1 VSRTQRFGLLAVAVA
16 LAVGGFVIAKPAD
29 EEEPARRPPAA
40 TQKRPPE
47 PRSATV
53 EIRSGTVVGGVRTL
67 EVTKGEEVRIVV
79 RSDAPDEIH
88 LHGYDITR
96 KVAPGKPA
104 RFAFRADIEGLFELE
119 AHDLGHERVASLA
132 VEPG

>member
-1 VSRTQRFGLLAVAVA
+1 LLALAAAV
-16 LAVGGFVIAKPAD
+16 AVGGFVIAKPAD
-29 EEEPARRPPAA
+29 DQELA
-40 TQKRPPE
+40 

-67 EVTKGEEVRIVV
+67 EVTKGERVRIVV

-96 KVAPGKPA
+96 KVAPASPA
-104 RFAFRADIEGLFELE
+104 RFAFRADIEGVFEVE
-119 AHDLGHERVASLA
+119 AHDLDHQRVASLA
-132 VEPG
+132 VEPE